1 MKKWWSAIFLFLL
14 GIAITN
20 AYVLYCCVCARDG
33 VTPMS
38 HRDFRKSI
46 AFHLITID
54 ARATRTR
61 GSKDDDDTSEFVR
74 GERHRDKRRKKSR
87 GARALTRSATLVDS
101 KNRNSRV
108 TASNLETVF
117 LGREK
122 GAGHGMTR
130 TTKAKG
136 TRCQLCNLHARTQ
149 AANMISQRSNNP
161 KMPTANCAQV
171 HCETC
176 KVELC
181 IECWN
186 AWHKIGEA

>member
-1 MKKWWSAIFLFLL
+1 MRGAGSTCYPDMLKANAPYGGPL
-14 GIAITN
+14 GI
-20 AYVLYCCVCARDG
+20 VDVDFMLGLY
-33 VTPMS
+33 
-38 HRDFRKSI
+38 I
-46 AFHLITID
+46 ANGLHPVPNL
-54 ARATRTR
+54 
-61 GSKDDDDTSEFVR
+61 E
-74 GERHRDKRRKKSR
+74 
-87 GARALTRSATLVDS
+87 LVDS

-108 TASNLETVF
+108 TSSNLETVF

-171 HCETC
+171 RCETC